1 MNLKTTFF
9 ILTGLFFLAEL
20 FAQSASN
27 NTGAYASVYTQ
38 RLEDALA
45 IYFTPDQFDIATDG
59 SKDVSDALQDA
70 INKVQETI
78 RQGIL
83 FIPEGTYRISKTIY
97 VWRGIR
103 LIGYG
108 KKRPVFLLGENTPN
122 YQEGRGKYMFH
133 FCHDRT
139 KEGEPVEDAWASTF
153 YSGIRNINIRIDPG
167 NPAAIAIRFHIAQ
180 HSFLSH
186 MDFHLNDGNTGVE
199 DMGNE
204 IEYCRFFGGDYGI
217 NTGATSPGWQ
227 ALVIDSYFEKQRLAA
242 IRTQDAGMTVIRN
255 QIKTVPTAISINEGA
270 SEKLWISDSRFENIS
285 GPAIV
290 ASNEFNPNTQI
301 NLENIVCS
309 NVPEFVFMRENGKKI
324 SSPHKQYQVKELTHG
339 LVYDSLDASP
349 MIKTTYDLVP
359 LKKLPPPVLSDVFLL
374 PDIKT
379 WVNIKSLGAKG
390 DGITD
395 DTDIMEKAIAGYS
408 NIYFP
413 SGHYRITRPVVLQ
426 KHTVLIGLSPVSTQI
441 VLTDAA
447 ELYQGVGAPVPLLE
461 TPEGGKNIVTGIGLA
476 VTGNNPRAVAAKWMA
491 GKESMMNDVRFYED
505 IRKYVKSEN
514 IIPAYNSTPPADERQ
529 YRKLDTRYWSL
540 WITNG
545 GGGTFKDI
553 WLPAGYA
560 CAGMNISKTST
571 EGRLYL
577 MSVEHHVRHE
587 VIIDQVSNWRFYALQ
602 FEEEH
607 PVGLNCLPL
616 YIRNSNN
623 LLFANTFSYRV
634 SRTVKPFPYMI
645 LMENSKNM
653 IFKGIHN
660 WSWTKH
666 AFENTLY
673 DRTSNIN
680 IRSREI
686 ALLKISEPVPLVKT
700 NTSDSQK
707 INKLAGGFEFID
719 GITTDSRGNVY
730 FIDYG
735 KQNIYRWDTND
746 QLSLISHFPI
756 FPVSLACDKNDHLMV
771 VTHFNHPFSI
781 FNKGAGVHWSGNY
794 TTYIDAVGF
803 DPENPETTIR
813 RLEEIPISEIF
824 GKTVYYQSSRYRMGD
839 PASALPAKLNTCY
852 ISQDGTTVI
861 TKTDDLGQT
870 YSLKKAIPGQSFFVT
885 NTQGFKTYRCKVN
898 TDGSLSDPQL
908 FSETG
913 AGDVVTDSKGNIYIP
928 ADNILVYDRE
938 GTVIDEIEVPE
949 RPSNIIFGGPGNNTL
964 FICAGTSLYSYKL
977 F

>member
-1 MNLKTTFF
+1 MKLKSAFI
-9 ILTGLFFLAEL
+9 ILTSLFFLPEL
-20 FAQSASN
+20 FSQSVSSS
-27 NTGAYASVYTQ
+27 TGGYASVYTQ
-38 RLEDALA
+38 QIDDALA

-59 SKDVSDALQDA
+59 SKDVSDALQAA

-108 KKRPVFLLGENTPN
+108 NKRPVILLGENTPN
-122 YQEGRGKYMFH
+122 YQEGKGKYMFH

-153 YSGIRNINIRIDPG
+153 YSGIRNIDIRIQPG
-167 NPAAIAIRFHIAQ
+167 NPAAIGIRFHIAQ

-186 MDFHLNDGNTGVE
+186 MDFHLSNGNTGVE
-199 DMGNE
+199 DTGNE

-217 NTGATSPGWQ
+217 NTRATSPGWQ
-227 ALVIDSYFEKQRLAA
+227 ALVIDSYFERQRLAA

-255 QIKTVPTAISINEGA
+255 HIKAVPTAISINEEA

-290 ASNEFNPNTQI
+290 VSRESNPNTQI

-309 NVPEFVFMRENGKKI
+309 NVPEFVFMRESGKKI
-324 SSPHKQYQVKELTHG
+324 SSPHKQYHMKELTHG
-339 LVYDSLDASP
+339 LVYESLDATP
-349 MIKTTYDLVP
+349 KTQTFFDLVP
-359 LKKLPPPVLSDVFLL
+359 LKKLPPPVPSDVYLL

-379 WVNIKSLGAKG
+379 WVNLKSLGAVG
-390 DGITD
+390 DGIAD
-395 DTDIMEKAIAGYS
+395 DTDILEKAIANYP
-408 NIYFP
+408 NIYLP
-413 SGHYRITRPVVLQ
+413 SGHYRVTRPVIL
-426 KHTVLIGLSPVSTQI
+426 KTNTILIGLSPISTQI
-441 VLTDAA
+441 VLTDKT
-447 ELYQGVGAPVPLLE
+447 EPYQGVGAPVSLLE

-476 VTGNNPRAVAAKWMA
+476 VCGNNPRAVAAKWMA

-505 IRKYVKSEN
+505 IRNYVKSDN
-514 IIPAYNSTPPADERQ
+514 IIPKYNSTPPADERL
-529 YRKLDTRYWSL
+529 YRKHDSRYWSL
-540 WITNG
+540 WITDG

-553 WLPAGYA
+553 WIPNPYA
-560 CAGMNISKTST
+560 CAGMYISKTST

-587 VIIDQVSNWRFYALQ
+587 VILDQVSNWKFYALQ
-602 FEEEH
+602 LEEEH
-607 PVGLNCLPL
+607 PTSPYCLPV

-645 LMENSKNM
+645 LMENSKDM
-653 IFKGIHN
+653 IFKGLHN

-666 AFENTLY
+666 SFENTLF

-686 ALLKISEPVPLVKT
+686 ALLKISEPVPLKT
-700 NTSDSQK
+700 NTSESQK
-707 INKLAGGFEFID
+707 INKLAGEFEFID

-735 KQNIYRWDTND
+735 KQNIYRWDTNG
-746 QLSLISHFPI
+746 QLSLISYLPI

-781 FNKGAGVHWSGNY
+781 FNKGAGIHWSGNY
-794 TTYIDAVGF
+794 TTYIDALGF

-813 RLEEIPISEIF
+813 RLEEIPVSEIS
-824 GKTVYYQSSRYRMGD
+824 GKTVYYQSSRYRMGSA
-839 PASALPAKLNTCY
+839 ASALPARLSTCY
-852 ISQDGTTVI
+852 ISPDGATVI
-861 TKTDDLGQT
+861 PNTDDIGQT
-870 YSLKKAIPGQSFFVT
+870 NSLKKATPGKSFFVT
-885 NTQGFKTYRCKVN
+885 NSQDLRTFECSIN
-898 TDGSLSDPQL
+898 ADGSMSDPRL
-908 FSETG
+908 FLENGGPDAIS
-913 AGDVVTDSKGNIYIP
+913 DSRGNVYVAAENIQIY
-928 ADNILVYDRE
+928 DNNGKLIK
-938 GTVIDEIEVPE
+938 EIEVPE
-949 RPSNIIFGGPGNNTL
+949 RPSSIIFGGPDKNTL
-964 FICAGTSLYSYKL
+964 YICAGTSLYSYKPE
-977 F
+977 